1 MDEQIRTTKIARQ
14 FFWEM
19 GHRLPFHTGG
29 CANIHGHSYK
39 LWVELEGV
47 SDENG
52 MVMDYGDMKRIV
64 RPFIERLDHAF
75 LCDEQD
81 EIMKSFLGT
90 TPFKVLYV
98 PFTSTAENI
107 AGFLADELWSLF
119 EPLPQI
125 CALRL
130 RLQET
135 DHSYA
140 ETFRRRM

>member
-1 MDEQIRTTKIARQ
+1 MEEQRTTKIARQ

-19 GHRLPFHTGG
+19 GHRLPFHAGG

-52 MVMDYGDMKRIV
+52 MVMDYGEMKRLV
-64 RPFIERLDHAF
+64 RPLIERLDHAF
-75 LCDEQD
+75 LCDDRD
-81 EIMKSFLGT
+81 EIMKSFLSAT
-90 TPFKVLYV
+90 QFKVLYV

-119 EPLPQI
+119 GLLPGI
-125 CALRL
+125 HALRL

-140 ETFRRRM
+140 ETIRHRK